1 MVVGRCTDMCPRSEM
16 QLRKE
21 QKRIH
26 YLERNPTSKEVD
38 PARCVKEYVRSA
50 AGSEK
55 CLPELL
61 RSPETLLKTTQ
72 YLLG

>member
-1 MVVGRCTDMCPRSEM
+1 MVVGRCADMCPRSEM

-38 PARCVKEYVRSA
+38 PTRCVKEYVRSA